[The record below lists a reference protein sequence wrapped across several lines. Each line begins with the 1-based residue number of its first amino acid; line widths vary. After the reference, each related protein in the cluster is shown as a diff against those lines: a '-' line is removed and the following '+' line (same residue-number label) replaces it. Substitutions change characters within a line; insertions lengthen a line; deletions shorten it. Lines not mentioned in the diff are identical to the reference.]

1 MDFKEAR
8 TSYHRQSI
16 GKILAR
22 GFRETEEY
30 YLAPDKKTFYRS
42 IEVKYGLLRPPTQ
55 AQEKRKRGQFPKQ

>member
-30 YLAPDKKTFYRS
+30 YLAPDKKAFYRS
-42 IEVKYGLLRPPTQ
+42 VEVKYGLLRPPQ
-55 AQEKRKRGQFPKQ
+55 AQEKRKRGHFPKQ